1 MSTLINLSL
10 LTLGWCVGY
19 LFGHVAFNGLSCSTG
34 YSLIAGWGGALY
46 LTQYRRPSFLE
57 IGCSAVAS
65 LLLSSALLYVISR
78 HALEI
83 LDNIDVSE
91 IIFLSF
97 KYTIFFE
104 SPQFVDLLL
113 NYLISNLSSRY
124 FAINSIAERLNS
136 RLFGR
141 KPKP

>member
-57 IGCSAVAS
+57 IGCSAIAF
-65 LLLSSALLYVISR
+65 LLLSSVLLYFIS
-78 HALEI
+78 HYALEAF
-83 LDNIDVSE
+83 DNIDILE
-91 IIFLSF
+91 IIFMSF

-104 SPQFVDLLL
+104 SPQIVDRLL
-113 NYLISNLSSRY
+113 NYLISNLSPRY
-124 FAINSIAERLNS
+124 FAINSIAERLHS
-136 RLFGR
+136 GLFGR